1 MSADVTE
8 TESPSRWVQ
17 PVQRKRHAWPY
28 VEAACDAIFWVAGLA
43 VAAWGSGDLAGG
55 AVHALRLAATVLAVC
70 AMSVVSGL
78 LGGVYSRRYRRGVLD
93 EVVSVCIAGGLMLM
107 VLAPA
112 GGALIGA
119 QRTPIQTVAAGALLA
134 MAAMVA
140 ARAVRR
146 ALLIAMQ
153 P

>member
-8 TESPSRWVQ
+8 TESPGRRV
-17 PVQRKRHAWPY
+17 KRGRHTWPY
-28 VEAACDAIFWVAGLA
+28 VEAACDAIFWVAGLS
-43 VAAWGSGDLAGG
+43 VAAWVSGDLAGG
-55 AVHALRLAATVLAVC
+55 GFHALRLTATALAVC

-93 EVVSVCIAGGLMLM
+93 EVTSVCIAGGLMLM

-134 MAAMVA
+134 MSAMVT
-140 ARAVRR
+140 ARAARR
-146 ALLIAMQ
+146 ALLIVR
-153 P
+153 

>member
-1 MSADVTE
+1 VNADVTE
-8 TESPSRWVQ
+8 TESPGRRVK
-17 PVQRKRHAWPY
+17 RKRHAWPY

-55 AVHALRLAATVLAVC
+55 EFHALRLTVTVLAVC

-78 LGGVYSRRYRRGVLD
+78 LGGVYNRRYRRGVLD

-107 VLAPA
+107 VLGPA

-134 MAAMVA
+134 MSAMVA
-140 ARAVRR
+140 TRAARR
-146 ALLIAMQ
+146 ALLIAM
-153 P
+153 

>member
-1 MSADVTE
+1 VSADVTE
-8 TESPSRWVQ
+8 TESPGRRV
-17 PVQRKRHAWPY
+17 KRGRHTWPY
-28 VEAACDAIFWVAGLA
+28 VEAACDAIFWVAGLS
-43 VAAWGSGDLAGG
+43 VAAWVSGDLAGG
-55 AVHALRLAATVLAVC
+55 GFHALRLTATALAVC

-93 EVVSVCIAGGLMLM
+93 EVTSVCIAGGLMLM

-134 MAAMVA
+134 MSAMVT
-140 ARAVRR
+140 ARAARR
-146 ALLIAMQ
+146 ALLIVR
-153 P
+153 

>member
-1 MSADVTE
+1 VSADVTE
-8 TESPSRWVQ
+8 TESPGRRVK
-17 PVQRKRHAWPY
+17 RKRQAWPC

-43 VAAWGSGDLAGG
+43 GAAWGGGDLAGG
-55 AVHALRLAATVLAVC
+55 GFHALRLTVTVFAVC
-70 AMSVVSGL
+70 TLSVVSGL

-93 EVVSVCIAGGLMLM
+93 EIVSVCIAGGLMLM

-134 MAAMVA
+134 MSAMVVTRA
-140 ARAVRR
+140 ARR
-146 ALLIAMQ
+146 ALLIAM
-153 P
+153 

>member
-1 MSADVTE
+1 VTE
-8 TESPSRWVQ
+8 TESPGRRV
-17 PVQRKRHAWPY
+17 KRGRHTWPY
-28 VEAACDAIFWVAGLA
+28 VEAACDAIFWVAGLS
-43 VAAWGSGDLAGG
+43 VAAWVSGDLAGG
-55 AVHALRLAATVLAVC
+55 GFHALRLTATALAVC

-93 EVVSVCIAGGLMLM
+93 EVTSVCIAGGLMLM

-134 MAAMVA
+134 MSAMVT
-140 ARAVRR
+140 ARAARR
-146 ALLIAMQ
+146 ALLIVR
-153 P
+153 

>member
-8 TESPSRWVQ
+8 TESPGRRVK
-17 PVQRKRHAWPY
+17 RGRHAWPC

-43 VAAWGSGDLAGG
+43 VASWVGGDLAGG
-55 AVHALRLAATVLAVC
+55 GFHAFRLIATAAAIC

-78 LGGVYSRRYRRGVLD
+78 LGGVYCRRYRRSVLD
-93 EVVSVCIAGGLMLM
+93 EIVSVCIAGGLMLM
-107 VLAPA
+107 VLGPA

-119 QRTPIQTVAAGALLA
+119 RRAPIQTVAAGALLA

-140 ARAVRR
+140 TRAARR
-146 ALLIAMQ
+146 ALLIAM
-153 P
+153 